1 VIFGVRFGGFSI
13 TEITDFTEECFGQ
26 RDVEHAEF
34 ERSRAQ
40 KLGVFAWAKSKG
52 IFRQDSQDLQDYQD

>member
-1 VIFGVRFGGFSI
+1 MLAKVRQKNVKIESGIS
-13 TEITDFTEECFGQ
+13 EDSCFGQ
-26 RDVEHAEF
+26 RDVEHADF

-40 KLGVFAWAKSKG
+40 KPGVFAWAKSKG